1 MNMIH
6 SPNGQPLT
14 FEQLEQAKQYIIKSL
29 PQLLEQSP
37 EFVAL
42 IERVVAEKFPQREEF
57 ARLVEQVEAHR
68 RETQQH
74 KREVDERFDKVDERL
89 DKMDERFDKMDERF
103 DKVDERLDKM
113 DERFD
118 KMDERFDSLE
128 LTLARLGSRWGIHSE
143 GIFRKTMK
151 AVLEES
157 FDATVEER
165 HIQGEQFDLVVMK
178 NGDHILIEIA
188 ASVRRDILERFRRKK
203 SLYIAEMGIVPTR
216 IILAVGRINSYSA
229 QALRDAGIDVI
240 EPDDDFYGEE

>member
-89 DKMDERFDKMDERF
+89 DKMDERF
-103 DKVDERLDKM
+103 DKM

>member
-103 DKVDERLDKM
+103 DKM